1 MSAELAKTGGALA
14 IRPDQTDWTEE
25 QALVLRQSGIDNDV
39 TKAELV
45 GFLHLCQRTGLDP
58 FSRQI
63 YLIGR
68 WDKKQQRKVF
78 TPQTGIDGYRVVA
91 NRAIAKGGGT
101 IGYEDTLW
109 CGKDGRWRDVWL
121 SDEPP
126 AAAKVTVLRDG
137 QRFPAVAGYRE
148 YVQTGRDG
156 GPVGLWAKMP
166 AGQLAKCASALA
178 LRMAFPHDLAGVYTA
193 EEMAQA
199 DNPAAGERHLRKVQP
214 GEGDP
219 WETSRAAAPGAW
231 AGTATPGAAGADP
244 NSVAVKGRSQP
255 AQDFAFSASKAA
267 DQATVKDIYRQ
278 ASAAGLLAET
288 VKVDRELLELGAYLI
303 ARGKQLAEA
312 APSRADA
319 EAAAA
324 AYSGDPEPSDDMPD
338 AVVVPEGETEA
349 DIAERA
355 LREAAAKARLTNLD
369 EEFERSYG
377 LPISEAGAQQMRE
390 MTGLLTGSAA

>member
-1 MSAELAKTGGALA
+1 MSAELVRTGGALA
-14 IRPDQTDWTEE
+14 ISPDQTDWTEE

-39 TKAELV
+39 TKAELA

-91 NRAIAKGGGT
+91 NRAIASGGGT
-101 IGYEDTLW
+101 IGYEDTQW
-109 CGKDGRWRDVWL
+109 CGKDGRWRDVWV
-121 SDEPP
+121 SEEPP

-148 YVQTGRDG
+148 YVQTGREG
-156 GPVGLWAKMP
+156 SPVGLWAKMP

-199 DNPAAGERHLRKVQP
+199 DNPAPAADRHLRRVQP
-214 GEGDP
+214 DEADP
-219 WETSRAAAPGAW
+219 WETPRAAAPGAW
-231 AGTATPGAAGADP
+231 DGTDTPSGSEGGM
-244 NSVAVKGRSQP
+244 AVKGRSQP
-255 AQDFAFSASKAA
+255 AQDTAATASKATDPEA
-267 DQATVKDIYRQ
+267 VKGLYRQ
-278 ASAAGLLAET
+278 ARDEGLLTET
-288 VKVDRELLELGAYLI
+288 VKTPDRELVELGAYLI
-303 ARGKQLAEA
+303 ARGQQLAGP
-312 APSRADA
+312 APT
-319 EAAAA
+319 
-324 AYSGDPEPSDDMPD
+324 GTPETPSEDDIPD
-338 AVVVPEGETEA
+338 APVVAEGETEA
-349 DIAERA
+349 DTAERA
-355 LREAAAKARLTNLD
+355 LRAAAAQAGLANLD

-377 LPISEAGAQQMRE
+377 RPIREAGAQQMRE
-390 MTGLLTGSAA
+390 MTGVLTGSAA

>member
-1 MSAELAKTGGALA
+1 MSAELVKTGGALA
-14 IRPDQTDWTEE
+14 ISPEQTDWTEE

-109 CGKDGRWRDVWL
+109 CGKDGRWRDVWI

-199 DNPAAGERHLRKVQP
+199 DNPTGGERHLRKVQP

-219 WETSRAAAPGAW
+219 WATPGQGEFEPHAAAQALAVRASQAKTRTEVTSIVNEARDSVPSDARIKAPDTNEPDGLREYLTRCWKALPAEDKPNAGGGSGEVIEGEIVETGPEAAEADAATAEKELRAAAAK
-231 AGTATPGAAGADP
+231 
-244 NSVAVKGRSQP
+244 V
-255 AQDFAFSASKAA
+255 
-267 DQATVKDIYRQ
+267 
-278 ASAAGLLAET
+278 GL
-288 VKVDRELLELGAYLI
+288 D
-303 ARGKQLAEA
+303 
-312 APSRADA
+312 
-319 EAAAA
+319 
-324 AYSGDPEPSDDMPD
+324 
-338 AVVVPEGETEA
+338 
-349 DIAERA
+349 
-355 LREAAAKARLTNLD
+355 NLD
-369 EEFERSYG
+369 EEFEKSFG
-377 LPISEAGAQQMRE
+377 IPIAQAPAVNLRQ

>member
-1 MSAELAKTGGALA
+1 VNDIVKAAGALA
-14 IRPDQTDWTEE
+14 IRPDQTEWTPE
-25 QALVLRQSGIDNDV
+25 QSLVLKQSGIDDDV
-39 TKAELV
+39 TRAELQ

-68 WDKKQQRKVF
+68 WDKRAGRKVF

-91 NRAIAKGGGT
+91 NRTITRLGGT
-101 IGYEDTLW
+101 LGYEDTLW

-121 SDEPP
+121 EDEPP

-156 GPVGLWAKMP
+156 SPVGMWAKMP

-199 DNPAAGERHLRKVQP
+199 DNPAADDRHLRAVQP
-214 GEGDP
+214 GERDP
-219 WETSRAAAPGAW
+219 W
-231 AGTATPGAAGADP
+231 ATPEPDAGQQQTT
-244 NSVAVKGRSQP
+244 VVKGRSQP
-255 AQDFAFSASKAA
+255 AQDIADVAGTTTNQAA
-267 DQATVKDIYRQ
+267 VKELYRQ
-278 ASAAGLLAET
+278 AHAAGLLAET

-303 ARGKQLAEA
+303 ARGQQLA
-312 APSRADA
+312 APASTDDVNSGVEDDVTDA
-319 EAAAA
+319 E
-324 AYSGDPEPSDDMPD
+324 
-338 AVVVPEGETEA
+338 VVAEGETEA
-349 DIAERA
+349 DIAERE
-355 LREAAAKARLTNLD
+355 LRAAAAKVGLTELD
-369 EEFERSYG
+369 AEFERSYG
-377 LPISEAGAQQMRE
+377 IPIAQAPASQMRQ
-390 MTGLLTGSAA
+390 MTAILTGSAA

>member
-1 MSAELAKTGGALA
+1 VTEIVKTSGALA

-91 NRAIAKGGGT
+91 NRAITNGGGT

-156 GPVGLWAKMP
+156 SPIGLWAKMP

-199 DNPAAGERHLRKVQP
+199 EQSERHLKSVQQ
-214 GEGDP
+214 GEPDP
-219 WETSRAAAPGAW
+219 WA
-231 AGTATPGAAGADP
+231 TAVPSGST
-244 NSVAVKGRSQP
+244 VMKGRSQP
-255 AQDFAFSASKAA
+255 AQDIA
-267 DQATVKDIYRQ
+267 DVATQTSNQGAVKDLYRQ
-278 ASAAGLLAET
+278 AHNEGLLAET

-303 ARGKQLAEA
+303 ARGKELA
-312 APSRADA
+312 APAPEPEVVEGVVVESPEAPSDPH
-319 EAAAA
+319 AAAVTALRAFGAEHGITDADLDMQAHA
-324 AYSGDPEPSDDMPD
+324 ALGAPLD
-338 AVVVPEGETEA
+338 AVAPEA
-349 DIAERA
+349 IW
-355 LREAAAKARLTNLD
+355 
-369 EEFERSYG
+369 
-377 LPISEAGAQQMRE
+377 
-390 MTGLLTGSAA
+390 GLLSQLTAA

>member
-1 MSAELAKTGGALA
+1 MSAELVKTGGALA
-14 IRPDQTDWTEE
+14 ISPEQTDWTEE

-199 DNPAAGERHLRKVQP
+199 DNAAPERHLCRVKP
-214 GEGDP
+214 GETDQWTTPAAQSYAEQEGDLSGGRDFIS
-219 WETSRAAAPGAW
+219 EATEAP
-231 AGTATPGAAGADP
+231 
-244 NSVAVKGRSQP
+244 
-255 AQDFAFSASKAA
+255 
-267 DQATVKDIYRQ
+267 
-278 ASAAGLLAET
+278 
-288 VKVDRELLELGAYLI
+288 
-303 ARGKQLAEA
+303 
-312 APSRADA
+312 DA
-319 EAAAA
+319 EMVRRL
-324 AYSGDPEPSDDMPD
+324 Y
-338 AVVVPEGETEA
+338 
-349 DIAERA
+349 
-355 LREAAAKARLTNLD
+355 REAAAEQRPKEQLDRIAAIGREKAAAEQQPTATDEPGEVIESEIVVTDAEAEASTAEANLRAAAALAGLDNVD
-369 EEFERSYG
+369 EEFEASYG
-377 LPISEAGAQQMRE
+377 IPIAQAPAVNLRQM
-390 MTGLLTGSAA
+390 TAILTGSTAA

>member
-1 MSAELAKTGGALA
+1 MSAELTKAAGALA

-39 TKAELV
+39 TKAELA

-68 WDKKQQRKVF
+68 WDKRQQRKVF

-91 NRAIAKGGGT
+91 NRAIAGSGGT

-121 SDEPP
+121 EEEPP

-148 YVQTGRDG
+148 YVQTNRDG
-156 GPVGLWAKMP
+156 GPTGLWAKMP

-199 DNPAAGERHLRKVQP
+199 DNPAPERHLRSVQQ
-214 GEGDP
+214 GEADP
-219 WETSRAAAPGAW
+219 WATADLQPQTAAQGRDYLHEAREAADADAVRQIYREAAQDGAAPEYLAQIVEVGKEKA
-231 AGTATPGAAGADP
+231 ATERQPTESLQADYDRPRGETRATPLNPPAAQG
-244 NSVAVKGRSQP
+244 
-255 AQDFAFSASKAA
+255 
-267 DQATVKDIYRQ
+267 
-278 ASAAGLLAET
+278 
-288 VKVDRELLELGAYLI
+288 
-303 ARGKQLAEA
+303 
-312 APSRADA
+312 
-319 EAAAA
+319 
-324 AYSGDPEPSDDMPD
+324 GDGVVD
-338 AVVVPEGETEA
+338 AVVVAEGETEA
-349 DIAERA
+349 DIAERE
-355 LREAAAKARLTNLD
+355 LRAAAAKAGLDNLD
-369 EEFERSYG
+369 EEFEASYG
-377 LPISEAGAQQMRE
+377 LPIAQAPASQIRA
-390 MTGLLTGSAA
+390 MTAILTGSAA